1 MFNNLGEIARAKFH
15 NAPIR
20 IRAIV
25 SGKSAT
31 PYKIPY
37 VVEVKCLG
45 CDDAKCQYR
54 EGKTVKVQPKDETFL
69 QFIDVHSNK
78 LHGIVKSIF
87 RISCEYFAIT
97 VIETQNVLRI
107 FVAQPPGE
115 DRTKWMSSQ
124 TSYFVGHDIDSNHT
138 YYLDGY
144 STVDPK
150 NQVTT
155 YVFTKAEKAKS
166 DIESF
171 ELSKKAHRRLS
182 EFSKHNSRNEK
193 EVYAY
198 LGSLYDSYALNVT
211 KIYDRF
217 ALHLAVDLMFHSA
230 LEFKLPKGRLQPAR
244 LDAIILGDTRCGKG
258 NVAEGLSRY
267 YGIGEVVGAENCSF
281 AGLVGGAQQIGNHWV
296 ISWGRIP
303 LNDRGLI
310 IIDEASELRES
321 DWTRLSRI
329 RSEGVAEVTK
339 IQQQVTNAR
348 CRLLFLANPPS
359 KAMSNY
365 TFGIHALK
373 DLVHAPEDIAR
384 FDFACIV
391 SHEEV
396 SVEDINRQYNTT
408 KFLYSNVQEREL
420 IMWIWSRTSDQIKFT
435 DDAMEE
441 IFSTSN
447 RLGKF
452 YDIGIPLIQGEN
464 VRFKIAKIAI
474 AFAGRLYS
482 ASKDGSS
489 LIVKR
494 LHVKCAAAFIRA
506 LYTSDVNGYYDHS
519 WQRKQLNPQLQ
530 QENIE
535 GLIAYFNAY
544 KSQDDA
550 YQYLLNNTYITSKD
564 IMEHLNVSPQT
575 AVEIISKLIRFK
587 CIVKREGSSAGATY
601 LKTSHFTRWLRDKVR
616 AARRSKA

>member
-1 MFNNLGEIARAKFH
+1 MLNSLSDIARAKFH

-31 PYKIPY
+31 PYKIPKNID
-37 VVEVKCLG
+37 VKCLG
-45 CDDAKCQYR
+45 CGDPKCKYK
-54 EGKTVKVQPKDETFL
+54 EPKTLIVEPKDETFL
-69 QFIDVHSNK
+69 QFIDVHTNK
-78 LHGIVKSIF
+78 LRGIVKAIF
-87 RISCEYFAIT
+87 RVPCENFG
-97 VIETQNVLRI
+97 IEVTDTQNVLRI
-107 FVAQPPGE
+107 FVSQPPGE

-138 YYLDGY
+138 YYLSGY

-155 YVFTKAEKAKS
+155 YVFSEAEKAKS

-171 ELSKKAHRRLS
+171 ELSKKSRSCLL
-182 EFSKHNSRNEK
+182 EFSQPQCKDVDD
-193 EVYAY
+193 VYEY
-198 LGSLYDSYALNVT
+198 LGRLYDSYALNVT

-217 ALHLAVDLMFHSA
+217 LLHLAIDLVFHSA
-230 LEFKLPKGRLQPAR
+230 LEFKLPKGRIQPAR
-244 LDAIILGDTRCGKG
+244 VDAIVLGDTRCGKG

-303 LNDRGLI
+303 LNDRGLV
-310 IIDEASELRES
+310 IIDEASELRDS

-329 RSEGVAEVTK
+329 RSEGIAEVTK
-339 IQQQVTNAR
+339 IQQQLTNAR

-396 SVEDINRQYNTT
+396 SVEHINRQYSTT
-408 KFLYSNVQEREL
+408 TPMYSGAQEREL
-420 IMWIWSRTSDQIKFT
+420 IMWIWSRASSQITFT
-435 DDAMEE
+435 DEAMDE
-441 IFSTSN
+441 IFKTSN

-464 VRFKIAKIAI
+464 VRFKLAKLAI

-482 ASKDGSS
+482 ATKDGSA
-489 LIVKR
+489 LQIKR
-494 LHVKCAAAFIRA
+494 LHIRCAAAFFRA

-519 WQRKQLNPQLQ
+519 WQRKELNPSLQ
-530 QENIE
+530 KENIE
-535 GLIAYFNAY
+535 ALIAYFNAY
-544 KSQDDA
+544 RSQDDA
-550 YQYLLNNTYITSKD
+550 YQYLLNNTYITSRD
-564 IMEHLNVSPQT
+564 LMEHLNVSPQT
-575 AVEIISKLIRFK
+575 SIEIVSKLIKFK
-587 CIVKREGSSAGATY
+587 CIVKREGLSSGSTY

-616 AARRSKA
+616 AARRAKA